1 MKRLPIPNALWVTS
15 GVVAFSATAAAI
27 FNHLPPGTSV
37 GLPDGLWWF
46 AGAGWLVYGCTT
58 PRRPLEQREF
68 PESRAR
74 SGTAEEQSRARK
86 ERRASSRRRR
96 RGPRWMTLPMFRR
109 YGMRQPPED

>member
-1 MKRLPIPNALWVTS
+1 MKRIPIPNALWVTS

-27 FNHLPPGTSV
+27 FDLLPV
-37 GLPDGLWWF
+37 QFAGLPGGLWWF
-46 AGAGWLVYGCTT
+46 AGAGWLVYGCTS
-58 PRRPLEQREF
+58 PKGPLEHREF

-86 ERRASSRRRR
+86 ERRANSRRRR